1 MIGREGMLQKNQLPV
16 EVQKMHFDLPNAYY
30 KVFDLG
36 LTNLTPWRFLEAEEC
51 QDLFSVLRQLYSGN
65 VLLPFARRMDN
76 DDVAC
81 LVVQSQEYTTSSVLI
96 VHLFASSG
104 DEVDHIHETF
114 WDWFRAAV
122 DEMIDAYA

>member
-1 MIGREGMLQKNQLPV
+1 MLQKNQLPM
-16 EVQKMHFDLPNAYY
+16 EIQHTQFDLPNAYY

-36 LTNLTPWRFLEAEEC
+36 LTNLSPWRFLEAQEC
-51 QDLFSVLRQLYSGN
+51 QDVFSVLRELYSGK

-81 LVVQSQEYTTSSVLI
+81 LAVEAEAYPTNSILI
-96 VHLFASSG
+96 VHLFAAAG
-104 DEVDHIHETF
+104 DEVDQIYETF

-122 DEMIDAYA
+122 DEMIGAYA